1 MAKNYILSCC
11 ALLLAT
17 ASYGQVS
24 TDSLKQVW
32 DRQHE
37 IKTDKTKYSLAQENP
52 FDRVIPT
59 KANKELQVFLLSYT
73 QAVVQNFSP
82 ENDLLKGQIVGRLF
96 GGNTTTTNNGKIAK
110 YFEQR
115 ALPFFVYQPKIFDG
129 RATLRAA
136 FEIDWTWGDVSYG
149 VGGNTGAAFSADQ
162 VNIQT
167 QNLEFEYRITPSWAV
182 NAGLMRLYD
191 TPHDTY
197 RTGFDKFI
205 STGYRLGYWGSDAAG
220 ISVRKDADMYKIK
233 AGWYK
238 LYENNV
244 ELIDDVTLYELNGQL
259 TVNDLWNVGGS
270 VYYLSDN
277 SNGRGGVSILGQGFR
292 SNLNGYNGTYQ
303 FPLSPDPY
311 RANVFWLG
319 SFFSRNEDFMRDR
332 FMITGF
338 VNSNLGAI
346 KQSNNG
352 GPYKKT
358 VDIEGLAANARIG
371 YRYGQ
376 TTLDAITADFIYSS
390 ANKNGIS
397 DGKYTGVLTG
407 NTWGSPGAVFIGHG
421 GYLIFPHGNV
431 VNRYVAAV
439 PDLSNMGFGV
449 TGGTLNFSKDIIPNK
464 LSGKIGGAWA
474 MANQNPNGGGNFI
487 GWEANTKWVY
497 NLGAYFSIELHA
509 AYMGLGDFYNS
520 KETNGNVENR
530 PDDPWTA
537 FIGCRWLI
545 F

>member
-1 MAKNYILSCC
+1 MSKKYLLQGC
-11 ALLLAT
+11 ALVLA
-17 ASYGQVS
+17 ASSYAQIS
-24 TDSLKQVW
+24 TDSLQKVW
-32 DRQHE
+32 DRE
-37 IKTDKTKYSLAQENP
+37 PEPKAPKAKMAVAAENP

-59 KANKELQVFLLSYT
+59 KANKEFQAFVLSYT
-73 QAVVQNFSP
+73 QAVAQNYSP

-96 GGNTTTTNNGKIAK
+96 GGNTTTTNNGKVAK

-115 ALPFFVYQPKIFDG
+115 TLPFFVYSPKIFDG

-149 VGGNTGAAFSADQ
+149 TGGNTGAAFSADQ

-167 QNLEFEYRITPSWAV
+167 QNLEFEYRISPRWAV

-205 STGYRLGYWGSDAAG
+205 TTGYRLGYWGSDAAG
-220 ISVRKDADMYKIK
+220 ITVRKDADMYKFK

-244 ELIDDVTLYELNGQL
+244 ELVDDVTLYELNGQV

-270 VYYLSDN
+270 VYYLADY
-277 SNGRGGVSILGQGFR
+277 SNGKGGVSILGQGLR

-311 RANVFWLG
+311 RADIFWVG
-319 SFFSRNEDFMRDR
+319 SYFSRNEDFMRDR
-332 FMITGF
+332 VLFTGF
-338 VNSNLGAI
+338 VNSNLGNVR
-346 KQSNNG
+346 QSVDG
-352 GPYKKT
+352 GDYEKT
-358 VDIEGLAANARIG
+358 LDIAGFAANGRLG

-376 TTLDAITADFIYSS
+376 TTQDVITADLVYSS
-390 ANKNGIS
+390 ANKKGIS
-397 DGKYTGVLTG
+397 DGKYTGVITG

-439 PDLSNMGFGV
+439 PDLSNMGYGV
-449 TGGTLNFSKDIIPNK
+449 TGGTVNFSKDLIPHK
-464 LSGKIGGAWA
+464 FSGKIGGAWA
-474 MANQNPNGGGNFI
+474 MANQKPTGGGEFI
-487 GWEANTKWVY
+487 GWEVNTKWVY
-497 NLGAYFSIELHA
+497 NLGAYFSLELHA
-509 AYMGLGDFYNS
+509 AYMGLGDFYDS
-520 KETNGNVENR
+520 TATNGNVSVRPEN
-530 PDDPWTA
+530 PWTA
-537 FIGCRWLI
+537 FMGCRWLI